1 MAEIIRSKLFIGIL
15 CIVLAG
21 AVAFLLLPR
30 YYRSQS
36 ATEDVIRVAQD
47 IPAGTVI
54 AAEMLTTSTVGSFG
68 LSEDVVRDMDAV
80 LGMVAAE
87 NLYSGEFLTEVRL
100 QTEEE
105 YAEAEAQKQK
115 GLTSGMSLITIE
127 FPSSSAGIAGVLRAG
142 DTVDVYEYIT
152 RTNEDG
158 EKESSATTCMSGI
171 YVYDVLNK
179 NMQSLNDLDEQ
190 KANLP
195 EGDNTVFDFAPA
207 YVVFRC
213 SRPQI
218 LKMIDLERT
227 DAMHLALSKA
237 VK

>member
-1 MAEIIRSKLFIGIL
+1 
-15 CIVLAG
+15 
-21 AVAFLLLPR
+21 
-30 YYRSQS
+30 
-36 ATEDVIRVAQD
+36 
-47 IPAGTVI
+47 
-54 AAEMLTTSTVGSFG
+54 
-68 LSEDVVRDMDAV
+68 
-80 LGMVAAE
+80 
-87 NLYSGEFLTEVRL
+87 
-100 QTEEE
+100 
-105 YAEAEAQKQK
+105 
-115 GLTSGMSLITIE
+115 
-127 FPSSSAGIAGVLRAG
+127 
-142 DTVDVYEYIT
+142 
-152 RTNEDG
+152 
-158 EKESSATTCMSGI
+158 MSGI

-195 EGDNTVFDFAPA
+195 EGDNTSFDFAPA

>member
-1 MAEIIRSKLFIGIL
+1 MVKIIRSKLFVGVL
-15 CIVLAG
+15 CIVLAA

-30 YYRSQS
+30 YYKSQS
-36 ATEDVIRVAQD
+36 ATEVIVRVAKD

-54 AAEMLTTSTVGSFG
+54 SAEMLTNSEVGSFG
-68 LSEDVVRDMDAV
+68 LSEEIVRDMDTV

-87 NLYSGEFLTEVRL
+87 NLYAGEYLSGKRL

-115 GLTSGMSLITIE
+115 GLSSGQSLITIE

-142 DTVDVYEYIT
+142 DTVDVYEYATRIT
-152 RTNEDG
+152 EDG
-158 EKESSATTCMSGI
+158 EKESSATICMTSI

-179 NMQSLNDLDEQ
+179 NMQSLNDLDEM

-195 EGDNTVFDFAPA
+195 EGDNTSFDFAPA

-218 LKMIDLERT
+218 LKMINLERT
-227 DAMHLALSKA
+227 DAMHLALAKA
-237 VK
+237 VN